1 MPSPIFLQLVAIG
14 KEQRYLEYKQSTS
27 WSVGEFRAKII
38 KTILAM
44 SNIRDGGHIIIG
56 MERQGDDTYLPK
68 GMEQGHLAS
77 YVSDDVMRAVAEYAD
92 PYASIT
98 LTLEKNNAWKDYVW
112 IQVEEFREVPVICRK
127 PYGNILGG
135 GKLYTRTYRVPE
147 SAEVPSSAEMRE
159 ILTMAADKE
168 LKAFLRRSSAAG
180 IQLPAPTTP
189 TDEQAFAEQLGG
201 VF

>member
-1 MPSPIFLQLVAIG
+1 MPNQIFLQLIALG
-14 KEQRYLEYKQSTS
+14 KEQRYIEYKQSTS

-38 KTILAM
+38 KSVLAM

-56 MERQGDDTYLPK
+56 MERQGDDTYVPK
-68 GMEQGHLAS
+68 GMEQDHLNS
-77 YVSDDVMRAVAEYAD
+77 YTSDDVMRAVAEYAD

-98 LTLEKNNAWKDYVW
+98 VTKEKDNTGKNYVW
-112 IQVEEFREVPVICRK
+112 IQIEEFKEVPVICRK

-180 IQLPAPTTP
+180 IQLPGLATP
-189 TDEQAFAEQLGG
+189 TDEQAFAEQLRG